1 MNRQKKEYLSLYL
14 LQNEKIRR
22 LSETALQN
30 PEDKEKYIM
39 QIESAQTLRRDI
51 EDKIESVDG
60 GVLSE
65 LLYLKYVCGKTLMEI
80 SYELNYSVRQIE
92 RLHIKAL
99 DKFECNH
106 FV

>member
-1 MNRQKKEYLSLYL
+1 MNKQKKEYLSLYL

-30 PEDKEKYIM
+30 PEDNEKYIL
-39 QIESAQTLRRDI
+39 QIESAQTLRREI

-65 LLYLKYVCGKTLMEI
+65 LLYLKYICGKTLMEI

-99 DKFECNH
+99 QKFEM
-106 FV
+106 

>member
-30 PEDKEKYIM
+30 PEDKEKYIL
-39 QIESAQTLRRDI
+39 QIESAQTLRREI

-99 DKFECNH
+99 QKYEM
-106 FV
+106 

>member
-1 MNRQKKEYLSLYL
+1 MSKEKKEYLSLYL

-22 LSETALQN
+22 LRETALQN
-30 PEDKEKYIM
+30 PEEKEKYIL
-39 QIESAQTLRRDI
+39 QIKTAQSLRREI
-51 EDKIESVDG
+51 EEKIEAVDG

-65 LLYLKYVCGKTLMEI
+65 LLYLKYVCGKTLMQI

-99 DKFECNH
+99 GKFEM
-106 FV
+106 

>member
-1 MNRQKKEYLSLYL
+1 MNKQKKEYLSLYL

-30 PEDKEKYIM
+30 PGDKEKYIL
-39 QIESAQTLRRDI
+39 QIESAQTLRREI

-99 DKFECNH
+99 QKFEM
-106 FV
+106 

>member
-30 PEDKEKYIM
+30 PEDNEKYIL
-39 QIESAQTLRRDI
+39 QIESAQTLRREI

-99 DKFECNH
+99 QKFEM
-106 FV
+106 

>member
-22 LSETALQN
+22 LSETALKN
-30 PEDKEKYIM
+30 PEDKEKYIL
-39 QIESAQTLRRDI
+39 QIESAQTLRREI

-99 DKFECNH
+99 QKFEM
-106 FV
+106 

>member
-30 PEDKEKYIM
+30 PEEKEKYIL
-39 QIESAQTLRRDI
+39 QIKTAQSLRREI
-51 EDKIESVDG
+51 EEKIEAVDG

-65 LLYLKYVCGKTLMEI
+65 LLYLKYVCGKTLMQI

-99 DKFECNH
+99 QKFEM
-106 FV
+106 

>member
-30 PEDKEKYIM
+30 PEDKEKYIL
-39 QIESAQTLRRDI
+39 QIESAQTLRREI

-99 DKFECNH
+99 DKFEM
-106 FV
+106 

>member
-1 MNRQKKEYLSLYL
+1 MNKQKKEYLSLYL

-30 PEDKEKYIM
+30 PEDNEKYIL
-39 QIESAQTLRRDI
+39 QIESAQTLRREI

-99 DKFECNH
+99 QKFEM
-106 FV
+106 

>member
-1 MNRQKKEYLSLYL
+1 MNKQKKEYLSLYL

-30 PEDKEKYIM
+30 PEDKEKYIL
-39 QIESAQTLRRDI
+39 QIESAQTLRREI

-99 DKFECNH
+99 QKFEM
-106 FV
+106 

>member
-1 MNRQKKEYLSLYL
+1 MNKEKKEYLSLYL

-22 LSETALQN
+22 LKETAFKN
-30 PEDKEKYIM
+30 PEEKEKYIS
-39 QIESAQTLRRDI
+39 QIKAAQTLRREI
-51 EDKIESVDG
+51 EDKIEAVDG

-65 LLYLKYVCGKTLMEI
+65 LLYLKYVCGKTLMQI

-99 DKFECNH
+99 QKFKM
-106 FV
+106 

>member
-1 MNRQKKEYLSLYL
+1 MNKEKKEYLSLYL

-22 LSETALQN
+22 LKEAALKS
-30 PEDKEKYIM
+30 PEREREYIHKINGA
-39 QIESAQTLRRDI
+39 QALRIEI
-51 EDKIESVDG
+51 EEKIEAVDG

-99 DKFECNH
+99 QKFEM
-106 FV
+106 

>member
-1 MNRQKKEYLSLYL
+1 MSKEKKEYLSLYL
-14 LQNEKIRR
+14 LQSEKIRR
-22 LSETALQN
+22 LRETALQN
-30 PEDKEKYIM
+30 PEEKEKYIL
-39 QIESAQTLRRDI
+39 QIKTAQSLRREI
-51 EDKIESVDG
+51 EEKIEAVDG

-99 DKFECNH
+99 GKFEM
-106 FV
+106 

>member
-1 MNRQKKEYLSLYL
+1 MNKQKKEYLSLYL

-30 PEDKEKYIM
+30 PEDNEKYIL
-39 QIESAQTLRRDI
+39 QIESAQTLRREI

-65 LLYLKYVCGKTLMEI
+65 LLYLKYVCGKTLMQI

-99 DKFECNH
+99 QKFEM
-106 FV
+106 

>member
-30 PEDKEKYIM
+30 PEDKEKYIL
-39 QIESAQTLRRDI
+39 QIESAQTLRREI

-99 DKFECNH
+99 QKFEM
-106 FV
+106 

>member
-1 MNRQKKEYLSLYL
+1 MNDEKKKYLSLYL

-22 LSETALQN
+22 LRETALQN
-30 PEDKEKYIM
+30 SEDKDKYIS
-39 QIESAQTLRRDI
+39 QIEAARALRLEI
-51 EDKIESVDG
+51 EDKIEAVDG

-99 DKFECNH
+99 DKFEM
-106 FV
+106 